1 MNFTVT
7 PINANANN
15 VFNMCYVEVEEA
27 RITLII
33 KKTVDSD
40 ELKTAYF
47 ELFQLIPQHKRQD
60 VLNFLKEE
68 F

>member
-1 MNFTVT
+1 MNFAVT